1 MRRSHKLDQS
11 LSKRPP
17 SKWHQAKLGQ
27 SETRLRGEPLGL
39 AQLTAN
45 KGPKTSLLLSPG
57 ATLQAHGGSGNGSE
71 HPLINGLV

>member
-1 MRRSHKLDQS
+1 MFAKIRSVVVKTVS
-11 LSKRPP
+11 IEMAPKRLS
-17 SKWHQAKLGQ
+17 Q
-27 SETRLRGEPLGL
+27 SETRLWGERLGVV
-39 AQLTAN
+39 QLTAN